1 MPRPRGAGV
10 REWTRRLRP
19 LLAAGLA
26 MLATAAGWPSAS
38 DGPAH
43 AVLAAHFVRPAPG
56 ASDAV
61 LQLPGSPRSKS
72 LAVSVA
78 RLSPVSR
85 ADVVRPLRRLLPAD
99 VLVVAPTSLPRGTA
113 AQIRRLP
120 GVIAAQSVDAATI
133 KVNGKFVAMLGV
145 NPSAFR
151 GFAAK
156 PTAVSSRLWQSV
168 ADGRV
173 AVSYTMGRLDKLPL
187 GGVVKVAGRRTEKLR
202 VGGFGTVGIRGI
214 DAVVSDSVARS
225 LGLPAGNAIVVSAPH
240 ARLDALTAQIK
251 KLIPRQQHAVADAL
265 VSPAAGSGAAAS
277 TGAAGAPGSV
287 TADGPGLSRAELV
300 RFLTAAESRIGLP
313 YVWGAAG
320 PRSFD
325 CSGLV
330 QWSLAQAGVVMP
342 RVAVDQARTGPMVPA
357 AQLQAGDLL
366 FYHTDPTAPTYIS
379 HVAIY
384 LGNNLMLQ
392 APRPGLD
399 VEVVPLDTGAGFAG
413 AVRVYPRVAAAVAGS
428 PAG

>member
-1 MPRPRGAGV
+1 MDLRGAFVHGGSSSRQGAGMPRPSGAGV
-10 REWTRRLRP
+10 REWARRLRP
-19 LLAAGLA
+19 LLAA
-26 MLATAAGWPSAS
+26 
-38 DGPAH
+38 H
-43 AVLAAHFVRPAPG
+43 YVRPVPG

-72 LAVSVA
+72 LSVSVA
-78 RLSPVSR
+78 HLAPVSR

-133 KVNGKFVAMLGV
+133 RVNGKFVAMLGV

-214 DAVVSDSVARS
+214 
-225 LGLPAGNAIVVSAPH
+225 
-240 ARLDALTAQIK
+240 
-251 KLIPRQQHAVADAL
+251 
-265 VSPAAGSGAAAS
+265 
-277 TGAAGAPGSV
+277 
-287 TADGPGLSRAELV
+287 
-300 RFLTAAESRIGLP
+300 
-313 YVWGAAG
+313 
-320 PRSFD
+320 
-325 CSGLV
+325 
-330 QWSLAQAGVVMP
+330 
-342 RVAVDQARTGPMVPA
+342 
-357 AQLQAGDLL
+357 
-366 FYHTDPTAPTYIS
+366 
-379 HVAIY
+379 
-384 LGNNLMLQ
+384 
-392 APRPGLD
+392 
-399 VEVVPLDTGAGFAG
+399 
-413 AVRVYPRVAAAVAGS
+413 
-428 PAG
+428 